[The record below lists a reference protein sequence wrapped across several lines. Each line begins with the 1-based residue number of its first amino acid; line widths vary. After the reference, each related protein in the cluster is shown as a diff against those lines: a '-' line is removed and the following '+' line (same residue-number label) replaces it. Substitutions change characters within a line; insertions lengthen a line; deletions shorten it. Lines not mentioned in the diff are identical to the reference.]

1 MFGNPQWKAH
11 AAVLTTNL
19 LFGINY
25 AAVKY
30 ITPAFILPFGLNFAR
45 VITALL
51 LFWILFF
58 FKPPKSVGIQ
68 RKHLPLFLLCGIT
81 GVTINQLFFIKGLS
95 LTSSIHASL
104 LALATPIFITFIA
117 AWLLKERLSFIKI
130 AGLLLGISGAI
141 ILIAIKQNS
150 GIKQDSFLGD
160 MYILVNAI
168 SYAFYMVWVRPLMQA
183 YNALHVMRWVFTFG
197 AIFLIPFCWN
207 DFFKTQWHMF
217 GLFEWMILGLICV
230 GATFIAYL
238 FNVYGI
244 SVIGA
249 SATGSY
255 IYTQPV
261 FAAIIATWLLGEQF
275 TLTKLVAGLCIFAGV
290 FLVNTKKNLFNLS
303 SVNRKKETV

>member
-1 MFGNPQWKAH
+1 MFGNNKWKAH
-11 AAVLTTNL
+11 SAVLTTNL

-25 AAVKY
+25 SAVKY

-51 LFWILFF
+51 LFWVLFL
-58 FKPPKSVGIQ
+58 FKPGKSAGIQ
-68 RKHLPLFLLCGIT
+68 CKHIPLFLLCGIT

-117 AWLLKERLSFIKI
+117 AWLLKERLTAIKI
-130 AGLLLGISGAI
+130 LGLLLGISGAA
-141 ILIAIKQNS
+141 ILIAIKQNT
-150 GIKQDSFLGD
+150 GNRQDSLLGD

-168 SYAFYMVWVRPLMQA
+168 SYAFYMVWVRPLMQV
-183 YNALHVMRWVFTFG
+183 YSALHVMRWVFTFG
-197 AIFLIPFCWN
+197 ALFLIPFCWN
-207 DFFKTQWHMF
+207 DFFNTQWHAF
-217 GLFEWMILGLICV
+217 GLFEWLVLTLICV
-230 GATFIAYL
+230 GATFVAYL

-261 FAAIIATWLLGEQF
+261 FAAIVAVWLLGEHF
-275 TLTKLVAGLCIFAGV
+275 TLIKSGAGLCIFAGV
-290 FLVNTKKNLFNLS
+290 FLVNSKKNVFIFLWG
-303 SVNRKKETV
+303 NRKTGNV